1 MLKTALNYLYT
12 GHYLSTNPVA
22 RVWCE
27 RMACMLP
34 YFSFSCLH
42 ASIVL
47 LLAYCDG
54 SAACMVLL
62 SFHEYVAHAVTCFH
76 RIVLLIML
84 PWFNAT
90 DYATCLLQLFC
101 SIPDASAAYMHL
113 DRGFTPLVLHYTTAV
128 GLT

>member
-1 MLKTALNYLYT
+1 MREN
-12 GHYLSTNPVA
+12 G
-22 RVWCE
+22 
-27 RMACMLP
+27 
-34 YFSFSCLH
+34 LH

-54 SAACMVLL
+54 SAACIVLL

-90 DYATCLLQLFC
+90 DYATCMLQLFC

-113 DRGFTPLVLHYTTAV
+113 DRGFTPLVLHYYCSWSNIVTTAV
-128 GLT
+128 GVTFLHSTQCYALSSSMIVCS